1 MEKLFENIDK
11 KKEYKIT
18 FKHDETPFYGFIT
31 DIDST
36 FIYLEYPDK
45 NTVVFHKTEILS
57 IRQSKGK
64 RSDSQ

>member
-45 NTVVFHKTEILS
+45 NTVLFQKTEISS
-57 IRQSKGK
+57 IRPTRG
-64 RSDSQ
+64 DSQ

>member
-11 KKEYKIT
+11 RKEYKIT
-18 FKHDETPFYGFIT
+18 FKHDDTPFFGFIK

-45 NTVVFHKTEILS
+45 NTVVFHKDEILN
-57 IRQSKGK
+57 IRPSKGNHG
-64 RSDSQ
+64 DFL

>member
-18 FKHDETPFYGFIT
+18 FKHDETPFFGFIK

-45 NTVVFHKTEILS
+45 NPVLFHKREILS
-57 IRQSKGK
+57 IRPTRG
-64 RSDSQ
+64 DSR